1 VPGVTA
7 ETAGGRPELAELL
20 RAVLAEIDA
29 TLGAETGF
37 DKVVLTEGQAV
48 GGDGEQHEY
57 SFASRGWKDSFSD
70 RPLLVR
76 ARPRA
81 GWEPAELVVAER
93 GRLRLRTSAAL
104 GAKAELRED
113 DTSGLVMLAEQLEQT
128 TSGSGGLNLAAAGWL
143 VGRGLPAAD
152 QCPDPGRYVRDWRT
166 LQLNDRQRAAV
177 VRALGSDLTFIW
189 GPPGTGKTEVVG
201 HVVEGNHRQG
211 HRVLFLA
218 PTKVAV
224 DQAVERLCELLSAE
238 SGFADGLVQR
248 VGDIAVGS
256 LKEKYGDQIEPQKI
270 VARVSAALTAEI
282 RALRDQLDVVDG
294 RLALHR
300 EYAELTRS
308 LAQLRGDARQA
319 AGDAA
324 AAAAQADRAG
334 REAARLHVEL
344 TGIGVPSGLLAARK
358 ARRRDELF
366 AQLQMV
372 NQNIANL
379 TEQHQF
385 AAAEQQRCT
394 AQAEAAQRK
403 VSALLPKLAG
413 IAPADQLVATAK
425 NLRER
430 LEARQ
435 EELRTVEEVVRGNCR
450 VMGTTV
456 AKAVQSR
463 YLIDKFDTVVIDE
476 AGMVNLPSAWYAAAL
491 AKKRVVVAGDFR
503 QLPAVTRASSDRNAS
518 QETRSHSERWM
529 DRDAFHAAGL
539 VNGQGRVRPHDC
551 LVGLNTQYRMRSA
564 ICAVVNT
571 IAYPDAPLITG
582 RADTSRLPPSPL
594 LEAPLVLVDTASR
607 RSAARGGSSGHK
619 SNPVHEAVIHEL
631 VRGLQYDGVLP
642 ARKEEGVP
650 PDARPAARMA
660 VIAPYRDQVRA
671 LQGSLAYRFGDDYDG
686 VVDTVHRFQGS
697 QRPLVVIDTVAGA
710 GDKLGFFYEG
720 TGLSSATCRLL
731 NVAVSRA
738 QDHLVVVADIDFLSR
753 NLKPHGEA
761 ARMVD
766 YLQRHAHRIDVSDL
780 VPFRAAADLAGLGP
794 DELTRPGFF
803 PADEVPRAVAWD
815 IAHARRSI
823 EIYCAFLD
831 PAPVGRWLSKL
842 KPRIDSG
849 LRVTVHTRPGR
860 RSDDERQIS
869 ALEAAGCTVIQR
881 ERMHE
886 KVVIVDDEVLWHGSL
901 NLLASTGPT
910 DLMMRITDPG
920 ACERVRH
927 IVGRARPDPL
937 ARQARSARSE
947 VRHTSGPNGNG
958 AGRLYLNV
966 PFAEKDEAKKAAKAR
981 WDAKAKR
988 WYVPHDTPRYLVE
1001 RWL

>member
-1 VPGVTA
+1 MTA
-7 ETAGGRPELAELL
+7 EAAGGRPELAELL
-20 RAVLAEIDA
+20 RAVRAEIDA
-29 TLGAETGF
+29 TLGSETGF
-37 DKVVLTEGQAV
+37 DKVVLTDGRAV

-57 SFASRGWKDSFSD
+57 SFAARGWKDSFSD

-76 ARPRA
+76 RARPRA
-81 GWEPAELVVAER
+81 DWEPAELVVAER
-93 GRLRLRTSAAL
+93 GRLRLRTSAVL
-104 GAKAELRED
+104 GEKAELRED
-113 DTSGLVMLAEQLEQT
+113 DTSGLVTLAEQLDQA
-128 TSGSGGLNLAAAGWL
+128 TSGSGGLNLTAAGWL
-143 VGRGLPAAD
+143 VGRDLPTAG
-152 QCPDPGRYVRDWRT
+152 QCPNPERYVRDWRT
-166 LQLNDRQRAAV
+166 LQLNGRQRAAV

-201 HVVEGNHRQG
+201 HVVEGNYRQG

-224 DQAVERLCELLSAE
+224 DQAVERLCELLSGE

-248 VGDIAVGS
+248 AGDIAVDS

-270 VARVSAALTAEI
+270 VARLSAALTAEI
-282 RALRDQLDVVDG
+282 DALRDQLDVVDG

-300 EYAELTRS
+300 EYAELARS
-308 LAQLRGDARQA
+308 SARLRAAAGQA
-319 AGDAA
+319 ARNAA
-324 AAAAQADRAG
+324 AAAAQTDQAG
-334 REAARLHVEL
+334 REVARLHAEL
-344 TGIGVPSGLLAARK
+344 TGIGVPSGLFAARQ
-358 ARRRDELF
+358 ARRRDELLV
-366 AQLQMV
+366 QLQAV
-372 NQNIANL
+372 NQGIANL
-379 TEQHQF
+379 AAQHQF
-385 AAAEQQRCT
+385 ATAEQQRCT
-394 AQAEAAQRK
+394 AQAEAAERK
-403 VSALLPKLAG
+403 VNALLPKLAG
-413 IAPADQLVATAK
+413 IAPADQLATTAK

-435 EELRTVEEVVRGNCR
+435 EELRTVVEVVRGNCR
-450 VMGTTV
+450 VLGTTV
-456 AKAVQSR
+456 AKAVQTRS
-463 YLIDKFDTVVIDE
+463 LIDKFDTVVIDE

-503 QLPAVTRASSDRNAS
+503 QLPAVTRASSDRNS
-518 QETRSHSERWM
+518 SPETRSHSELWM
-529 DRDAFHAAGL
+529 DRDAFHAVGL
-539 VNGQGRVRPHDC
+539 VDGRGRVRPHDC
-551 LVGLNTQYRMRSA
+551 LVGLNTQYRMHTA

-582 RADTSRLPPSPL
+582 RPDTSRLPPSPL

-607 RSAARGGSSGHK
+607 RSAARGGAGGHR

-631 VRGLQYDGVLP
+631 VRGLQHDGVLP
-642 ARKEEGVP
+642 ARKEDGGP

-671 LQGSLAYRFGDDYDG
+671 LQGSLAYRFGADYDG

-710 GDKLGFFYEG
+710 GDKVGFFYEG

-738 QDHLVVVADIDFLSR
+738 QDHLVVVADVDFLNR

-766 YLQRHAHRIDVSDL
+766 YLQRHAHRLDVGDL

-794 DELTRPGFF
+794 HELTRPAFF

-831 PAPVGRWLSKL
+831 PTPVERWLSKL
-842 KPRIDSG
+842 RPRIDSG
-849 LRVTVHTRPGR
+849 LRVTVHTRPAR
-860 RSDDERQIS
+860 RSDDEKQIS
-869 ALEAAGCTVIQR
+869 ALEAAGCTVVRR

-901 NLLASTGPT
+901 NLFARTGPT

-927 IVGRARPDPL
+927 IVGRAHPDAPLRPGG
-937 ARQARSARSE
+937 SARSE
-947 VRHTSGPNGNG
+947 VRATSEPGATG

-966 PFAEKDEAKKAAKAR
+966 PFEEKEAAKKTAKAR
-981 WDAKAKR
+981 WDAGAKR
-988 WYVPHDTPRYLVE
+988 WYVPHDTPRHLVE

>member
-1 VPGVTA
+1 MTA
-7 ETAGGRPELAELL
+7 DTAGGRPELAELL
-20 RAVLAEIDA
+20 RAVRAEIGA
-29 TLGAETGF
+29 TLGAESGF
-37 DKVVLTEGQAV
+37 DKVVLTRGRVV
-48 GGDGEQHEY
+48 GGDGEQREY
-57 SFASRGWKDSFSD
+57 SFVARGWKDSFSD

-76 ARPRA
+76 ARPRVA
-81 GWEPAELVVAER
+81 WEPAELVVAER
-93 GRLRLRTSAAL
+93 GKLRLRTSAEL
-104 GAKAELRED
+104 GSTGELRED
-113 DTSGLVMLAEQLEQT
+113 DTSGLVALAEKLEQT
-128 TSGSGGLNLAAAGWL
+128 TSGDGGLNLTAAGWL
-143 VGRGLPAAD
+143 VGRDLPAAGR
-152 QCPDPGRYVRDWRT
+152 CPDPERYVRGWPT
-166 LQLNDRQRAAV
+166 LQLNDRQRDAV
-177 VRALGSDLTFIW
+177 VRALGSELTFVW

-256 LKEKYGDQIEPQKI
+256 LREKYGDRIEPEKI
-270 VARVSAALTAEI
+270 VARLSAALAAEVK
-282 RALRDQLDVVDG
+282 AVRDQLQVVDG

-300 EYAELTRS
+300 EHAELARN
-308 LAQLRGDARQA
+308 LAQLREEAGRAARNA
-319 AGDAA
+319 ADAA
-324 AAAAQADRAG
+324 VQADHAR
-334 REAARLHVEL
+334 REVARLHAEL
-344 TGIGVPSGLLAARK
+344 TAIGVPSGLFAARK
-358 ARRRDELF
+358 ARRRDELLF
-366 AQLQMV
+366 QLHVVEQDV
-372 NQNIANL
+372 ANL
-379 TEQHQF
+379 AARHQF
-385 AAAEQQRCT
+385 ATAEQQRCT
-394 AQAEAAQRK
+394 AQAQAAERK
-403 VSALLPKLAG
+403 VNAFLPELAG
-413 IAPADQLVATAK
+413 VAPADELTAMAK
-425 NLRER
+425 NLRDR
-430 LEARQ
+430 LETRQ
-435 EELRTVEEVVRGNCR
+435 EELRTVEEVVRDNCR

-503 QLPAVTRASSDRNAS
+503 QLPAVTRASSDRNATE
-518 QETRSHSERWM
+518 ETRSHSALWM

-539 VNGQGRVRPHDC
+539 VDGQGRVRPHDL
-551 LVGLNTQYRMRSA
+551 LVGLNTQYRMRTA

-582 RADTSRLPPSPL
+582 RADTGRLPASPL
-594 LEAPLVLVDTASR
+594 LEAPLVLVDTAAR
-607 RSAARGGSSGHK
+607 RSATRGGSGGHK

-642 ARKEEGVP
+642 ARREEGVP
-650 PDARPAARMA
+650 PEARPSARMA

-671 LQGSLAYRFGDDYDG
+671 LQGSLAYRFGTDYDG

-710 GDKLGFFYEG
+710 GDKVGFFYEG

-738 QDHLVVVADIDFLSR
+738 QDHLVVVADVDFLSR

-761 ARMVD
+761 ALMVD
-766 YLQRHAHRIDVSDL
+766 YLRRHAHRLDVGDL
-780 VPFRAAADLAGLGP
+780 VPFRAAADLAGLDP
-794 DELTRPGFF
+794 QELTRPAFF

-823 EIYCAFLD
+823 DIYCAFLD
-831 PAPVGRWLSKL
+831 ADPVDRWLSKL
-842 KPRIDSG
+842 RPRIDGG
-849 LRVTVHTRPGR
+849 LRVTVHTRPAR
-860 RSDDERQIS
+860 RPTDERQIS
-869 ALEAAGCTVIQR
+869 ALEAAGCTVVRR

-901 NLLASTGPT
+901 NLLAGTGPT
-910 DLMMRITDPG
+910 DLMMRITDPA

-927 IVGRARPDPL
+927 IVGRARPTPPS
-937 ARQARSARSE
+937 RSARPQE
-947 VRHTSGPNGNG
+947 QPRPEPNGNG
-958 AGRLYLNV
+958 NGRLYLNV
-966 PFAEKDEAKKAAKAR
+966 PFAEKEAAKKAAKAR
-981 WDAKAKR
+981 WDADAKR
-988 WYVPHDTPRYLVE
+988 WYVPHDTPRHLVE